1 MDIERMR
8 QSVETIGIAAV
19 VISLLLVA
27 YEVRQANSIAVGTT
41 SYEIVRD
48 INEFNDLIITDAN
61 FANVLIKLQSRE
73 PELTVVEER
82 QARATAMRLLNVW
95 VASET
100 AYDNGLITEAYIS
113 LTRED
118 VKAMG
123 EELPGHLSH
132 WRFALETRPE
142 FIRFQVLQP
151 LVNAVR
157 RDQEL

>member
-1 MDIERMR
+1 MR

-61 FANVLIKLQSRE
+61 FANVLVKLQSRE

-82 QARATAMRLLNVW
+82 QARAAAMRLLNIW

-100 AYDNGLITEAYIS
+100 AYDNGLTTEAYFS

-123 EELPGHLSH
+123 EELPGLLPH